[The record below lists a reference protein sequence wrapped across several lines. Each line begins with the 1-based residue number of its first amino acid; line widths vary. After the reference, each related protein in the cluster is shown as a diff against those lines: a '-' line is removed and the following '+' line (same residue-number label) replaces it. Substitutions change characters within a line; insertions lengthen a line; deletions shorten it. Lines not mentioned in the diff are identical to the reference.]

1 MLGSTYN
8 LAIRPDFVKQHMT
21 LLYVVKG
28 KLDEEQITYSFDYIG
43 FNENGTI
50 IWKQMCKR
58 IKELKVTMI
67 SNESGIH
74 SPLPNETICLKGK
87 DYTIPMFEC
96 YACERLNN
104 QNSPLKEIKSDKEDN
119 IDIMDPTWVR
129 KWEEN
134 TEQLLVHSLD
144 NGAEVQM
151 KATIESYFS
160 TDGVD
165 SEMVFG
171 V

>member
-1 MLGSTYN
+1 
-8 LAIRPDFVKQHMT
+8 
-21 LLYVVKG
+21 
-28 KLDEEQITYSFDYIG
+28 
-43 FNENGTI
+43 
-50 IWKQMCKR
+50 
-58 IKELKVTMI
+58 
-67 SNESGIH
+67 
-74 SPLPNETICLKGK
+74 
-87 DYTIPMFEC
+87 MFES
-96 YACERLNN
+96 YEYEQLKN
-104 QNSPLKEIKSDKEDN
+104 QNSPLKVTKFDKEDN